1 MTREFDPKLSWNSL
15 RDDCIKDFYKP
26 ALKNCELYQRLS
38 GYFSSSVFAHI
49 AIEILEFIETGGR
62 MELVTSPELSSTDKE
77 IFEQSVLE
85 REKLCSSIFLHD
97 LKNDPDNLKLEFSKI
112 MGYMLTNKVDG
123 KSQLEIKIAVPVS
136 GAGIF
141 HQKVGILHYENDERI
156 AFSGS
161 INETGRGWYDNKE
174 QFNAYRSWGDD
185 TNNQGI
191 SSHQR
196 DFNNL
201 WNGNQKGVKVFDLPE
216 AVRDKLLEVR
226 AKSNEEV
233 KATIEKVRSII
244 ESKKEKISHEETE
257 DEELED
263 EKSTVE
269 QEYKKPIIELRD
281 YQSEARDKWLENN
294 FCGLFEMATGTGKTY
309 TAFGCMNKLQNLH
322 ERTAIIVACPQKHLI
337 EQWKNSSQAFLV
349 LSASQ

>member
-1 MTREFDPKLSWNSL
+1 
-15 RDDCIKDFYKP
+15 
-26 ALKNCELYQRLS
+26 
-38 GYFSSSVFAHI
+38 
-49 AIEILEFIETGGR
+49 
-62 MELVTSPELSSTDKE
+62 
-77 IFEQSVLE
+77 
-85 REKLCSSIFLHD
+85 
-97 LKNDPDNLKLEFSKI
+97 
-112 MGYMLTNKVDG
+112 MLTNKVDG

-141 HQKVGILHYENDERI
+141 HQKVGILHYENGERI

-161 INETGRGWYDNKE
+161 INETGRGWYENKE

-201 WNGNQKGVKVFDLPE
+201 WNGNQKGVKIFDLPE

-244 ESKKEKISHEETE
+244 ESKTE
-257 DEELED
+257 IF
-263 EKSTVE
+263 
-269 QEYKKPIIELRD
+269 Y
-281 YQSEARDKWLENN
+281 
-294 FCGLFEMATGTGKTY
+294 
-309 TAFGCMNKLQNLH
+309 
-322 ERTAIIVACPQKHLI
+322 
-337 EQWKNSSQAFLV
+337 
-349 LSASQ
+349 